1 MVKIDFK
8 TPYYDYNVTLIQVES
23 EKDAVAVCKFLAKEK
38 IGKEHIGDARE
49 YITEGYRNGG
59 ETNWNSR
66 TKRIIVLFYE
76 FLSDKDKA
84 NVYSHEKR
92 HIEDRILQQC
102 KIEDIE
108 SSAYLAGFLGER
120 FYELW
125 KKTTK

>member
-23 EKDAVAVCKFLAKEK
+23 DKDADAVCKYLAKEK
-38 IGKEHIGDARE
+38 MGGEYIDEIKEC
-49 YITEGYRNGG
+49 ITEGYRNGG

-66 TKRIIVLFYE
+66 TKRIIGLFYE
-76 FLSDKDKA
+76 FLSDKDRA
-84 NVYSHEKR
+84 NVYAHEKR
-92 HIEDRILQQC
+92 HIEDRILQHC
-102 KIEDIE
+102 KVEDIE
-108 SSAYLAGFLGER
+108 ASAYLAGFLGER